1 MAALEYFHAI
11 WSCFHSSFGSTPR
24 LDEADAAAIFDL
36 AAELR
41 HLAMLHSLAS
51 TSRAGGGEFGSATG
65 QLEFH
70 ARSSWI
76 MIRGNRYQVLEE
88 EFFAFV
94 LAPHDA
100 ALRDAYG
107 VGAAEVASGIQA
119 IATAMREGLNG
130 AIATLDARMKATY
143 QFATDR
149 GVALDVAIRTLA
161 ETDPSGS
168 IAAAGA
174 LRDLLRGGCATC
186 HATLPCRTRCSRT
199 LHMGA
204 ARMLSS
210 SVPATSAVRLF
221 GRCQRA

>member
-1 MAALEYFHAI
+1 
-11 WSCFHSSFGSTPR
+11 
-24 LDEADAAAIFDL
+24 
-36 AAELR
+36 
-41 HLAMLHSLAS
+41 MLHSLAS

-88 EFFAFV
+88 EFFAYV

-100 ALRDAYG
+100 ALRDACG

-130 AIATLDARMKATY
+130 AIATLDAQMKATY

-168 IAAAGA
+168 TAAAGA
-174 LRDLLRGGCATC
+174 LRDLLRGGLCNLSRHT
-186 HATLPCRTRCSRT
+186 TLPHSLLQDLAYEVFIRKE
-199 LHMGA
+199 GDDVI
-204 ARMLSS
+204 LS
-210 SVPATSAVRLF
+210 PRP
-221 GRCQRA
+221 RDWRAYLETAPVASDEFMAEVADLPVQER